1 MQNIVYV
8 AHSRDRDLKRA
19 RFSIINLQH
28 FAKEIDHKHRIII
41 YTDSPNFFSDLDVM
55 VEEMDNV
62 TISLWQGAR
71 SSDERV
77 RIMAARDAFA
87 TYHGNLVLMQNE
99 IFYLDNPSPLFLELA
114 SSSSLMYE
122 DVGPFANL
130 GFDLPETITYQT
142 IEPYNKDVKKSL
154 PAPDADATL
163 YNLGL
168 VGIHE
173 SDRSLLKKIL
183 CYHDALLAYLP
194 DSLAAELA
202 FSYVMGN
209 NTLVQ
214 EANDWVDQYDKSKKS
229 VDGLIQGFF
238 RENELLPIEVQPT
251 EAWRLAH
258 QFDGSAKY
266 SEKNIMDLVREII
279 P

>member
-8 AHSRDRDLKRA
+8 AHSRNRDLKRA

-28 FAKEIDHKHRIII
+28 FAKEIDQKHRIIV
-41 YTDSPNFFSDLDVM
+41 YTDAPSFFSDLDVL

-62 TISLWQGAR
+62 TISLWKGAR
-71 SSDERV
+71 NSDERV

-99 IFYLDNPSPLFLELA
+99 IFYLDNPSPLFLEL
-114 SSSSLMYE
+114 SNSSSLMYE
-122 DVGPFANL
+122 DIGPFANM
-130 GFDLPETITYQT
+130 GYELPETITDQAV
-142 IEPYNKDVKKSL
+142 EPYNKTNQKSL
-154 PAPDADATL
+154 PTPDAETSL
-163 YNLGL
+163 YDMGL

-173 SDRSLLKKIL
+173 SDRSLLKKVL

-194 DSLAAELA
+194 DALAASLA
-202 FSYVMGN
+202 FSFVLGK
-209 NTLVQ
+209 NTLIQ

-258 QFDGSAKY
+258 QFDGSAKF